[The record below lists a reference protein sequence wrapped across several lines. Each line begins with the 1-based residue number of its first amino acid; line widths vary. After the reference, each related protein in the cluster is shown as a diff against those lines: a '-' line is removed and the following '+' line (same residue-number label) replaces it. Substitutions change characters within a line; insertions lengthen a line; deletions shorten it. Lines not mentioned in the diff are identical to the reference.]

1 MFRLSMKKQ
10 TKTKEQLQRQIE
22 EAKAAEKQ
30 AQEQIRHW
38 KKEENKNKVER
49 LQREAELNELNDP
62 DLEAGAEP

>member
-1 MFRLSMKKQ
+1 MKKQ